1 MQEELA
7 GTVKFI
13 FQPAEEGPPE
23 GERGGAELMT
33 DQGVLTNPDVDVV
46 FGLHIWS
53 LADVGTISYRSGP
66 FLASVQDYRILV
78 KGRQAHGSTPW
89 MSVDP
94 VVTASQIVLG
104 LQTIVA
110 RSVDI
115 TDNPAVVS
123 VGKFAGGVRSNII
136 PEEVELVGTIRTF
149 DPEQTALVHRRIREI
164 ATNIAESAG
173 AEVEI
178 QLPFTSDYPVT
189 YNDPELTDRSLAVLT
204 GVAGADNV
212 REVDLITG
220 AEDFSYFAQQVPG
233 FYFFIGGKP
242 LDVPDELAPSHHTP
256 DFFVSEDGMALG
268 VKSLLSLTLDYLN
281 RGTPATDSP

>member
-1 MQEELA
+1 
-7 GTVKFI
+7 
-13 FQPAEEGPPE
+13 
-23 GERGGAELMT
+23 
-33 DQGVLTNPDVDVV
+33 
-46 FGLHIWS
+46 
-53 LADVGTISYRSGP
+53 
-66 FLASVQDYRILV
+66 
-78 KGRQAHGSTPW
+78 

-115 TDNPAVVS
+115 TENPAVVS

-149 DPEQTALVHRRIREI
+149 DPEQTELVHRRIREI

-189 YNDPELTDRSLAVLT
+189 YNDPDLTDRSLDVLT
-204 GVAGADNV
+204 RVAGEGNV

-233 FYFFIGGKP
+233 FYFFLGGKP
-242 LDVPDELAPSHHTP
+242 LDLPQELAPSHHTP
-256 DFFVSEDGMALG
+256 DFFVSEDGLSLG
-268 VKSLLSLTLDYLN
+268 VKSLLSLTLDYLGGG
-281 RGTPATDSP
+281 RPATDSP